1 MAAAAGLAIIGAR
14 VRTLDADAPEATAV
28 AVADGRILAVGSNAE
43 VRAACDGGTELIDGR
58 GMVLVPGLVDAHQ
71 HPIVGAETTSG
82 IDLSEACTVDEVCTA
97 LRRARRTTGRGEWL
111 RGHSLAYEA
120 FAGERLSAEL
130 IEEAV
135 DGAPA
140 LLTFFDLHTALA
152 SRSALAAAGITG
164 PRVFEDASEVVCEAG
179 VPTGELREV
188 SAWALV
194 EAAAPT
200 RTTAERRRLAARALR
215 DQNAVGITGIHAMDG
230 SPETLEDYAALE
242 ADGALTARVV
252 VPFNVDPTTP
262 VQEYPALIAAR
273 NRHGRLWRAGAA
285 KFFIDG
291 VVESGTAW
299 LFEPD
304 ANGGGGDAFW
314 PDVDAYREAVRI
326 FDAAGFQCITH
337 AIGDRAV
344 HAALDAYRHAAE
356 ANGAR
361 DRRHRVEHLETLTD
375 EDLARLVAEGVV
387 ASQQAIHTQWIA
399 ADGSDPWSRALG
411 PERARRGFR
420 LADIRRSG
428 AVLALGSDWPV
439 AGYDPRQGMAWA
451 RLRRPAGMRGAAR
464 FNAEQALSGL
474 EALEGYT
481 TQAALAVGEEGERGR
496 IRAGFHADLTAFAD
510 DPVECRADDLPELPV
525 TLTVVGGRIVHRAD

>member
-1 MAAAAGLAIIGAR
+1 MPAAELAIIGAR
-14 VRTLDADAPEATAV
+14 VRTLDGDRPEARAV
-28 AVADGRILAVGSNAE
+28 AMAGGRIVAVGANDA
-43 VRAACDGGTELIDGR
+43 VRAVCDERTELVDGR
-58 GMVLVPGLVDAHQ
+58 GMVVVPGLIDSHQ
-71 HPIVGAETTSG
+71 HPIVGAETCSG
-82 IDLSEACTVDEVCTA
+82 IDLSDARTVDEVCTA
-97 LRRARRTTGRGEWL
+97 LRRARRASGPGEWL

-120 FAGERLSAEL
+120 FAGERLSADL
-130 IEEAV
+130 IEAAV
-135 DGAPA
+135 EGAPA

-164 PRVFEDASEVVCEAG
+164 PRDFEDASEVVCEAG
-179 VPTGELREV
+179 APTGELREV

-200 RTTAERRRLAARALR
+200 RTTAERRRLVARALA

-230 SPETLEDYAALE
+230 SPEALADYEALE
-242 ADGALTARVV
+242 ADGRLTTRVV
-252 VPFNVDPTTP
+252 VPYTVEPVTP
-262 VQEYPALIAAR
+262 VREYPALIAAR
-273 NRHGRLWRAGAA
+273 NRHGTLWRAGAA

-304 ANGGGGDAFW
+304 ANGGGCDPFW
-314 PDVDAYREAVRI
+314 PELDAYREAVRI

-344 HAALDAYRHAAE
+344 HEALNAYRDAAA
-356 ANGAR
+356 ANGDR

-375 EDLARLVAEGVV
+375 ADLARLTAEGVI
-387 ASQQAIHTQWIA
+387 ASQQAIHTHWIA
-399 ADGSDPWSRALG
+399 ADGRDPWSQALG

-439 AGYDPRQGMAWA
+439 AGYDPRLGMAWA
-451 RLRRPAGMRGAAR
+451 RLRRPAGMRGSAR
-464 FNAEQALSGL
+464 FNPEQALSGL

-481 TQAALAVGEEGERGR
+481 THAARAVGEEGERGC
-496 IRAGFHADLTAFAD
+496 IRVGFRADLTAFAD
-510 DPVECRADDLPELPV
+510 DPVDLSADELPELPV
-525 TLTVVGGRIVHRAD
+525 TLTVVDGRIVYRPE